1 MFKFCLRHSWRHLL
15 ITSALCSAAAAPAS
29 ADGLGEALQATLRN
43 HPAVAG
49 QQAAVLSRRH
59 AADGVRSQRYPTLSA
74 QAQQYTQAD
83 RSSINGEKIS
93 HPAILRLRQP
103 VWSFGRIR
111 NNIAL
116 ADAEVG
122 TERADLLRVRRQ
134 LLEETAVAYAV
145 VRGSLERVEVARR
158 NVTQHKELLTQIERR
173 VTGQL
178 ASSADAR
185 LAATRLTQSQVML
198 EHAITEWEVAREDLA
213 LLAQVA
219 VSADEPVPAELLE
232 VSEPAQLIEQAMAQ
246 SAAVRLKQQQLGQA
260 EAQVDEARTSFMPTI
275 YVQADRLYDQPGL
288 RDDNQFSVVFE
299 AQLDGLG
306 FAARGRSRSAVAR
319 RAGAQEDLSAAKLAL
334 HRELERLQRNRRLQ
348 ADLIALQTQALG
360 DLEAL
365 LASYQR
371 QYETGTKSWLD
382 LMNIQRER
390 FEQQRQLVQ
399 AQNDRVIYSLMLQSR
414 TGGLDRLAV
423 LSEQTDG

>member
-1 MFKFCLRHSWRHLL
+1 
-15 ITSALCSAAAAPAS
+15 
-29 ADGLGEALQATLRN
+29 
-43 HPAVAG
+43 
-49 QQAAVLSRRH
+49 
-59 AADGVRSQRYPTLSA
+59 
-74 QAQQYTQAD
+74 
-83 RSSINGEKIS
+83 
-93 HPAILRLRQP
+93 
-103 VWSFGRIR
+103 
-111 NNIAL
+111 
-116 ADAEVG
+116 
-122 TERADLLRVRRQ
+122 
-134 LLEETAVAYAV
+134 
-145 VRGSLERVEVARR
+145 
-158 NVTQHKELLTQIERR
+158 
-173 VTGQL
+173 
-178 ASSADAR
+178 
-185 LAATRLTQSQVML
+185 
-198 EHAITEWEVAREDLA
+198 
-213 LLAQVA
+213 
-219 VSADEPVPAELLE
+219 
-232 VSEPAQLIEQAMAQ
+232 MAQ
-246 SAAVRLKQQQLGQA
+246 SAEVRLKEQQLGQA

-306 FAARGRSRSAVAR
+306 FAARGRARSAAAR
-319 RAGAQEDLSAAKLAL
+319 RTGAQEDLSAAKLAL

-348 ADLIALQTQALG
+348 SDLIALQTQALG

-423 LSEQTDG
+423 LSEHTDG